1 MFDICSLV
9 NGSSSPDVMSCP
21 SDIGVSVFNEINN
34 NAQVTRA
41 REKIGNN
48 GEGVKRSRRTAQ
60 QMEELKIKIAEDHN
74 AGVPFAAVMHKY
86 NLRKDFLIKIYFSL
100 QMEGQLCEV
109 SQKYEVINTPQELKK
124 VMNKFGIANSEYL
137 RVEPDVQNGKII
149 VMEYK

>member
-1 MFDICSLV
+1 MLDICSLV
-9 NGSSSPDVMSCP
+9 NGSSSPDVMSSP
-21 SDIGVSVFNEINN
+21 NDIGVSDFNEISS

-41 REKIGNN
+41 CEKTGNN
-48 GEGVKRSRRTAQ
+48 CVGVKRSRRTAQ
-60 QMEELKIKIAEDHN
+60 QMEELKTKIAEDHN

-137 RVEPDVQNGKII
+137 RDLPPKNWPT
-149 VMEYK
+149 

>member
-1 MFDICSLV
+1 
-9 NGSSSPDVMSCP
+9 
-21 SDIGVSVFNEINN
+21 
-34 NAQVTRA
+34 
-41 REKIGNN
+41 
-48 GEGVKRSRRTAQ
+48 
-60 QMEELKIKIAEDHN
+60 MEELKTKIAEDHN